1 MPLDF
6 THPQEF
12 SCFGT
17 LHPDHLVAWS
27 FGDPHV
33 EWELTGLFS
42 GPGAYTTVPLDTE
55 TDMHYRPGDQGAP
68 NIVAQHLAAR
78 YGFDGLDVR
87 GAVHFTGPS
96 GETDR
101 ALGIAPDAFGVLY
114 DRVKDICA
122 ALGVRTWCKVLPQ
135 ETVNPRFDDLAPGD
149 IYWFMGRYPHRFVRF
164 DDFPA
169 DSVTLQNIPEARI
182 LVCEDEFEMT
192 AYGTWDCRADRAP
205 AGYWQR
211 TGNQLLSA

>member
-6 THPQEF
+6 THPHEF

-42 GPGAYTTVPLDTE
+42 GPGAYTTIPLDAE
-55 TDMHYRPGDQGAP
+55 TDMHYHPGDQGAP
-68 NIVAQHLAAR
+68 NTVAQHLAAR

-87 GAVHFTGPS
+87 GTVHFTGPS

-101 ALGIAPDAFGVLY
+101 ALGIAPDAFDVLY

-122 ALGVRTWCKVLPQ
+122 TLGVRTWCKLHPAD
-135 ETVNPRFDDLAPGD
+135 TVSVRYTDLERGD
-149 IYWFMGRYPHRFVRF
+149 VYWFPEHPPPIPVLQGFPRRQQDAGVHPGRPHPGLRRRV
-164 DDFPA
+164 
-169 DSVTLQNIPEARI
+169 Q
-182 LVCEDEFEMT
+182 
-192 AYGTWDCRADRAP
+192 GDRLRHLRVPRGPRPRRVLA
-205 AGYWQR
+205 AHR
-211 TGNQLLSA
+211 